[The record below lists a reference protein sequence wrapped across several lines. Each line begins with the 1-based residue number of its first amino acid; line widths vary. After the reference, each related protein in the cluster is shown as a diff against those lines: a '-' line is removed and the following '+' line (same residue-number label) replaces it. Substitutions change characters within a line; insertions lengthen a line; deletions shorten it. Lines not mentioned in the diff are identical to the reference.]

1 LQAEPPPVQG
11 GRESCLLDRIGLQL
25 PGSNPRSKG
34 RVAVAADLLR
44 IAVLRLVAG
53 MSASL
58 KMEAH
63 AARGAFPMLALA
75 VATEVHLYIDSAD
88 EVAPDLNVVK
98 GRACSLLREK
108 VIEAGRRRP
117 LRLHRRRV

>member
-1 LQAEPPPVQG
+1 
-11 GRESCLLDRIGLQL
+11 
-25 PGSNPRSKG
+25 
-34 RVAVAADLLR
+34 
-44 IAVLRLVAG
+44 

-75 VATEVHLYIDSAD
+75 VAAEVHLYIDGAG

-117 LRLHRRRV
+117 LRLHR